1 MTERTALESFSLAGR
16 VAVVTG
22 AASGIGAE
30 TAVVF
35 AEAGADVVLADRDE
49 SGLAETDERVHALGR
64 RSLVRGVDVG
74 ESGQVEALA
83 DVAVDRFG
91 AVDVWANVAGVID
104 YFTLVDADEKDVRR
118 IVDVNLL
125 GVYWGV
131 SAAGRVMTGQGRGS
145 IVNVASTGGE
155 VAVPRLSVYGMTK
168 AGVIHLTKTAAAEFG
183 PDGIRVNAVAPGFV
197 ATPMVAASY
206 TGPDG
211 EPDPAARDELFS
223 NRARI
228 AALGTIGTTRDMALA
243 MLYLASDA
251 SSFMTGQTLRPNGG
265 TTMA

>member
-1 MTERTALESFSLAGR
+1 MTARSALESFSLAGR

-35 AEAGADVVLADRDE
+35 AEAGADLVLTDRDE
-49 SGLAETDERVHALGR
+49 SGLAETDGRVRSLGR
-64 RSLVRGVDVG
+64 RSLTHPVDVS
-74 ESGQVEALA
+74 ERGQVEALA
-83 DVAVDRFG
+83 DLAVEHYG

-104 YFTLVDADEKDVRR
+104 YFSLVEAEEKDVRR
-118 IVDVNLL
+118 VLDINLL
-125 GVYWGV
+125 GVYWGT
-131 SAAGRVMTGQGRGS
+131 SAAGRVMTGRGRGS

-155 VAVPRLSVYGMTK
+155 VAVPRLSAYGMSK
-168 AGVIHLTKTAAAEFG
+168 AGVIHLTKTSAAEFG
-183 PDGIRVNAVAPGFV
+183 PDGVRVNAVAPGFV
-197 ATPMVAASY
+197 ATPMVAVNY

-211 EPDPAARDELFS
+211 EPDAAARDALFDS
-223 NRARI
+223 RSRI
-228 AALGTIGTTRDMALA
+228 AALGTIGTSRDMALA